1 LTDITHLGQAARRA
15 SERFGEKEAL
25 VFGGRTFSFVELND
39 LVERMAAGTSHAG
52 QGLNVCGWTV
62 K

>member
-1 LTDITHLGQAARRA
+1 LTDITHLGQAARLA
-15 SERFGEKEAL
+15 AERFGEKEAL
-25 VFGGRTFSFVELND
+25 VFAGRTFSFVELND

-52 QGLNVCGWTV
+52 PRLRRCGWIV